1 MSTSVVSASEISVRY
16 GAQTVLDGATLNLEE
31 HERVGLVGRNGT
43 GKSTFLRIASGELT
57 PDSGQVARR
66 RDLSV
71 GFLPQGL
78 QLHADQTVYKNV
90 MAGAWSI
97 LELINAYE
105 HLPSEHPD
113 SSRLLDEI
121 NRADGWNLDSR
132 LQSLLNNLGAP
143 EPNRLVGTL
152 SGGEQRRVAL
162 CRALAGRPDLLIL
175 DEPTNHLDT
184 ASIEWLEGFLQRY
197 RGTCLF
203 VTHDRYFLDR
213 IATRIIELARGR
225 FFSYEGNYTDYLLAR
240 AERQVA
246 EEQGERKRQKFL
258 KQELA
263 WVRKNP
269 SARRTKSVDRV
280 ARYFEVAAQKPPEPE
295 IEVELIIPPP
305 PPLSERVI
313 ELEGLTVAMGGRV
326 LFHDLCFELAAG
338 ERIGLVGPN
347 GAGKSTLLKT
357 ILGQVEPSA
366 GQVRLGPRTVV
377 NYVDQ
382 VRTELNDERTVWEE
396 VGDGREMIP
405 FGDEFISTRSY
416 LRRFLFSDE
425 RINTKVSL
433 LSGGERSRVVLAKIL
448 RQGGNVLVL
457 DEPTNDL
464 DLGTLRLLED
474 ALQSFAGSVLVVSHD
489 RYFLNRVCTGILA
502 FEGQGE
508 VHSSVGNYDYYLEK
522 RAGGASPAKVPRAD
536 APSLSVGTALSA
548 TGTRKLNWKEER
560 ELAEMEGRI
569 TAAEQEAGRLEA
581 VFADPDFFRNHGL
594 RQAELTEALR
604 RARAEVQ
611 ALYLRWEELESIR
624 AGYN

>member
-16 GAQTVLDGATLNLEE
+16 GAQTVLEGATANIHE
-31 HERVGLVGRNGT
+31 HERIGLVGRNGT
-43 GKSTFLRIASGELT
+43 GKSTFLHIVSGALT

-71 GFLPQGL
+71 GFLPQAL
-78 QLHADQTVYKNV
+78 QLQADKTVHENI
-90 MAGAWSI
+90 MTGARPL
-97 LELINAYE
+97 LELIEAYE
-105 HLPSEHPD
+105 HLPSEHRD
-113 SSRLLDEI
+113 SLRLLDKI
-121 NRADGWNLDSR
+121 NQADGWNLESR
-132 LQSLLNNLGAP
+132 LHSLLNNLGAP
-143 EPNRLVGTL
+143 EANRLVGTL

-162 CRALAGRPDLLIL
+162 CRALIGRPDLLIL

-225 FFSYEGNYTDYLLAR
+225 FFAYEGNYTDYLLAR
-240 AERQVA
+240 VERQVA
-246 EEQGERKRQKFL
+246 EEQVERKRQKFL

-280 ARYFEVAAQKPPEPE
+280 ARYFEAAAQKAPEPE

-313 ELEGLTVAMGGRV
+313 EVERLTVSVARRV
-326 LFHDLCFELAAG
+326 LFRDLSFDLAAG
-338 ERIGLVGPN
+338 ARIGIVGPN
-347 GAGKSTLLKT
+347 GAGKSTLLKA
-357 ILGQVEPSA
+357 ILGQVEPDA
-366 GQVRLGPRTVV
+366 GQVRLGPRTAV

-382 VRTELNDERTVWEE
+382 VRTQLNDERTVWEE

-405 FGDEFISTRSY
+405 FGDQLISTRSY

-448 RQGGNVLVL
+448 RQGGNVLVF

-489 RYFLNRVCTGILA
+489 RYFLNRVCTAIVA
-502 FEGQGE
+502 FEGQGA
-508 VHSSVGNYDYYLEK
+508 VRYSVGNYDYYLEK
-522 RAGGASPAKVPRAD
+522 SVEEASLTKLPDPD
-536 APSLSVGTALSA
+536 APDRPAALTALSSPKL
-548 TGTRKLNWKEER
+548 RKLNWKEER
-560 ELAEMEGRI
+560 ELAEMESRI
-569 TAAEQEAGRLEA
+569 TAAEQEVARIEA
-581 VFADPDFFRNHGL
+581 LFADPGFFRNHGP
-594 RQAELTEALR
+594 RQTELTEALR
-604 RARAEVQ
+604 RTRTEVH
-611 ALYLRWEELESIR
+611 ALYFRWEELEGIR
-624 AGYN
+624 AGA

>member
-1 MSTSVVSASEISVRY
+1 
-16 GAQTVLDGATLNLEE
+16 
-31 HERVGLVGRNGT
+31 
-43 GKSTFLRIASGELT
+43 
-57 PDSGQVARR
+57 
-66 RDLSV
+66 
-71 GFLPQGL
+71 
-78 QLHADQTVYKNV
+78 
-90 MAGAWSI
+90 
-97 LELINAYE
+97 LIEAYE
-105 HLPSEHPD
+105 HMPSEHPD
-113 SSRLLDEI
+113 SLRLLDEI
-121 NRADGWNLDSR
+121 NQADGWNLESR

-143 EPNRLVGTL
+143 EANRVVGTL

-162 CRALAGRPDLLIL
+162 CRALIGRPDLLIL

-213 IATRIIELARGR
+213 LATRIIELARGR
-225 FFSYEGNYTDYLLAR
+225 FFAYEGNYTDYLLAR
-240 AERQVA
+240 VERQVA
-246 EEQGERKRQKFL
+246 EEQVERKRQKFL
-258 KQELA
+258 KQELV

-280 ARYFEVAAQKPPEPE
+280 ARYFEAAAQRPPESE

-313 ELEGLTVAMGGRV
+313 EAERLTVSAGGRV
-326 LFHDLCFELAAG
+326 IFRDLSFELAAG
-338 ERIGLVGPN
+338 ARIGIVGPN
-347 GAGKSTLLKT
+347 GAGKSTLLKA
-357 ILGQVEPSA
+357 ILGQVEPDA
-366 GQVRLGPRTVV
+366 GQVRLGPRTAV

-382 VRTELNDERTVWEE
+382 VRTQLNDERTVWEE

-405 FGDEFISTRSY
+405 FGDQLISTRSY

-448 RQGGNVLVL
+448 RQGGNVLML

-489 RYFLNRVCTGILA
+489 RYFLNRVCTAILA
-502 FEGQGE
+502 FERQGE
-508 VHSSVGNYDYYLEK
+508 VRYSVGNYDYYLEK
-522 RAGGASPAKVPRAD
+522 RVEGAAKLPHAD
-536 APSLSVGTALSA
+536 APSRPAAVVALSSPKL
-548 TGTRKLNWKEER
+548 RKLNWNEER
-560 ELAEMEGRI
+560 ELAAMESRI
-569 TAAEQEAGRLEA
+569 TAAEQEVGRIEA
-581 VFADPDFFRNHGL
+581 LFADPDFFRNHGP

-604 RARAEVQ
+604 RTRSEVH
-611 ALYLRWEELESIR
+611 ALYIRWEQLEGIR
-624 AGYN
+624 AQAAEK